1 MKVHELKILPEYYK
15 AIMHMGKSF
24 ELRKDDRGFEVG
36 DRLRLR
42 KYDTS
47 LNSSGEPYG
56 YTGEVIVATITYIL
70 RDVPQYG
77 LRDGYAILGLG
88 RIREEY
94 RRPG

>member
-1 MKVHELKILPEYYK
+1 MKVHELKILPKYYK
-15 AIMHMGKSF
+15 AIKRQGKSF

-77 LRDGYAILGLG
+77 LREGYAILGLG
-88 RIREEY
+88 RIREEH

>member
-1 MKVHELKILPEYYK
+1 MKVHELKILPGYYK
-15 AIMHMGKSF
+15 AIMHKGKSF

-42 KYDTS
+42 KYDTL

-77 LRDGYAILGLG
+77 LHEGYVILGLG

-94 RRPG
+94 GRPG

>member
-15 AIMHMGKSF
+15 AIMHKRKSF

-42 KYDTS
+42 KYDPS
-47 LNSSGEPYG
+47 LNSSGEPCG
-56 YTGEVIVATITYIL
+56 YTGEAIVATITYIL

-77 LRDGYAILGLG
+77 LCEGYAILGLG
-88 RIREEY
+88 SIREEY